1 VVVVGL
7 SQSRDASVLAGVAG
21 DVPYEQYP
29 HACCNNMENPH
40 SERQAVLL
48 ERIVKNA
55 VSVILHYTIN

>member
-1 VVVVGL
+1 MAGL
-7 SQSRDASVLAGVAG
+7 SSQDASVALAGVAG

-55 VSVILHYTIN
+55 VSVILHYTIK